1 MCGRYLITSHTEA
14 IRQLFKVDQR
24 PNIAPSYN
32 VAPTQSVPIIRL
44 KEGARELVTARWGL
58 VPFWA
63 KDLKIGYRM
72 INAKAE
78 TVADKPAFRDS
89 YKRRRCLVVADGFYE
104 WQKQESG
111 KQPYL
116 IRLKED
122 APFAFAGLWADWTD
136 KQSGERIESCT
147 IITTEPNDLMAQL
160 HNRMPVI
167 LAPAD
172 YDKWLDADASDGQA
186 LLRPFPARAMG
197 AFPVDRAVGN
207 VRNNYAE
214 LIEPTGP
221 NL

>member
-104 WQKQESG
+104 WQKQEGG

-122 APFAFAGLWADWTD
+122 EPFAFAGLWADWTD
-136 KQSGERIESCT
+136 KQFHTVIHRPWRVHLDRQASLELAVTQVRCYYESYG
-147 IITTEPNDLMAQL
+147 
-160 HNRMPVI
+160 V
-167 LAPAD
+167 
-172 YDKWLDADASDGQA
+172 
-186 LLRPFPARAMG
+186 
-197 AFPVDRAVGN
+197 
-207 VRNNYAE
+207 
-214 LIEPTGP
+214 
-221 NL
+221 